1 MSPRIVLITGP
12 SAAGKS
18 TVAQAVAERLPRSVH
33 LRGDVFRRMIVNGRA
48 TFGATLD
55 AEAIRQFEL
64 RYDLAV
70 AAAIRYL
77 EAGFSVVY
85 QDIVVG
91 PALERVVELL
101 SDWQLTVIVLVPGV
115 EAITLRER
123 ERAKNAYGS
132 AAEVESMLRAFAE
145 DTPRIGTWI
154 DSTDLTVAETVD
166 AVFRVLEHPVGR
178 T

>member
-55 AEAIRQFEL
+55 EEAVRQLDL

-70 AAAIRYL
+70 AAALRYL
-77 EAGFSVVY
+77 EAGYNVVY
-85 QDIVVG
+85 QDIIVG
-91 PALERVVELL
+91 PALERVTNDLRN
-101 SDWQLTVIVLVPGV
+101 WPLTVIVLTPSAD
-115 EAITLRER
+115 ELFRREH
-123 ERAKNAYGS
+123 ERAKTAYGT
-132 AAEVESMLRAFAE
+132 AAEIDSMLRAFTE
-145 DTPRIGTWI
+145 ETPRIGTWI
-154 DSTDLTVAETVD
+154 DSSHLTVDGTVD
-166 AVFRVLEHPVGR
+166 AVFGVLGL

>member
-55 AEAIRQFEL
+55 EEAVRQLDL

-70 AAAIRYL
+70 AAALRYL
-77 EAGFSVVY
+77 EAGYNVVY
-85 QDIVVG
+85 QDIIVG
-91 PALERVVELL
+91 PALERVTKDLGN
-101 SDWQLTVIVLVPGV
+101 SPYGH
-115 EAITLRER
+115 
-123 ERAKNAYGS
+123 RAHAKRR
-132 AAEVESMLRAFAE
+132 RAL
-145 DTPRIGTWI
+145 P
-154 DSTDLTVAETVD
+154 S
-166 AVFRVLEHPVGR
+166 R

>member
-33 LRGDVFRRMIVNGRA
+33 LRGDVFRRMIVSGRA

-55 AEAIRQFEL
+55 EEAVRQLEL

-70 AAAIRYL
+70 AAALRYL
-77 EAGFSVVY
+77 EAGFNLVY
-85 QDIVVG
+85 QDIDIG
-91 PALERVVELL
+91 PALERVTEHLR
-101 SDWQLTVIVLVPGV
+101 DWPLTVIVLVPDTD
-115 EAITLRER
+115 AISRREH
-123 ERAKNAYGS
+123 ERAKTAYGTV
-132 AAEVESMLRAFAE
+132 AEVDSMLRAFTE
-145 DTPRIGTWI
+145 ETPRIGTWI
-154 DSTDLTVAETVD
+154 DSTHLTVGDTVD
-166 AVFRVLEHPVGR
+166 AVFGVLRP